1 MSRGARWGLLIIA
14 LSLFGSLGHAAPA
27 IATAPAPP
35 PAPALAP
42 ARATAT
48 APATTPAPG
57 QAAAGYSA
65 SVLYNLANSFARA
78 GKPGLAVLNYERA
91 RLLDPND
98 PDVEAN
104 LRHVRAASG
113 LPPESPSRLD
123 RLVRAAN
130 PRTLAWIG
138 VLGLVMAGSSAL
150 ARVRTKTHRRKLLV
164 TMLIGICFLGL
175 GVGNALALWPIKNEA
190 VVIVHSTPVR
200 VSPVTTEQPLF
211 VLPEASIVSMGA
223 EHDGFVLIQ
232 NTAGRSGWVQG
243 SDLVP
248 IVPRR

>member
-1 MSRGARWGLLIIA
+1 MSCCARWGVLIIA
-14 LSLFGSLGHAAPA
+14 VSLFGSLGH
-27 IATAPAPP
+27 TV
-35 PAPALAP
+35 
-42 ARATAT
+42 
-48 APATTPAPG
+48 PATTPPPETAP
-57 QAAAGYSA
+57 AMAPAPASAPAVASAGYSA
-65 SVLYNLANSFARA
+65 PVLYNRANGFARA

-113 LPPESPSRLD
+113 LPPESRSRFD

-164 TMLIGICFLGL
+164 SMLIGICFLGL
-175 GVGNALALWPIKNEA
+175 GLGNALALWPIKNEA

-200 VSPVTTEQPLF
+200 VSPVTTEQALF

-232 NTAGRSGWVQG
+232 TTAGRSGWVQG
-243 SDLVP
+243 ADLAP
-248 IVPRR
+248 IVPAH

>member
-1 MSRGARWGLLIIA
+1 MSRCAQWGLLIIA
-14 LSLFGSLGHAAPA
+14 LSLFGSSGHAAPA
-27 IATAPAPP
+27 PASAPP
-35 PAPALAP
+35 PASAP
-42 ARATAT
+42 AGYA
-48 APATTPAPG
+48 AP
-57 QAAAGYSA
+57 
-65 SVLYNLANSFARA
+65 VLYNLANAYARA

-98 PDVEAN
+98 PDIDAN
-104 LRHVRAASG
+104 LRHVRETSG
-113 LPPESPSRLD
+113 LPPESRSRFY

-150 ARVRTKTHRRKLLV
+150 ARVRNRTHRRKLLV
-164 TMLIGICFLGL
+164 VMLIGICLLGL
-175 GVGNALALWPIKNEA
+175 GLGNALALWPIKSEG

-200 VSPVTTEQPLF
+200 VSPVTTEQPLL
-211 VLPEASIVSMGA
+211 VIPEGSIVSMGA

-232 NTAGRSGWVQG
+232 NSAGRSGWVQG

-248 IVPRR
+248 IVPKR